1 MRLARSVRSLT
12 VMVSRLK
19 LIRQWGSHCESQTDL
34 RKRSPRVVWRM
45 VEVGNTHQNI

>member
-19 LIRQWGSHCESQTDL
+19 LIRQWESHCESQKYR
-34 RKRSPRVVWRM
+34 RKHSPSVVWRM
-45 VEVGNTHQNI
+45 VEVGNIHQNI